1 MSSGFDEQIDQCLIS
16 LKIIGMLQKND
27 KLCVRKGSLTIEPDD
42 KFQMLRRWFYK
53 DTREQCMMHI
63 RNTVSTTQSITK
75 GIIEGKIDINMSD
88 WTLKRIMK
96 EMTNCQPG
104 LVNLKT
110 TYSEDSVMIA
120 HLDNLIERLQENCH
134 ELHICLMR
142 KLDVNGTNQ

>member
-53 DTREQCMMHI
+53 DTREQCMLHI
-63 RNTVSTTQSITK
+63 RNTITTTQSITK
-75 GIIEGKIDINMSD
+75 GIIDGKININMSN

-120 HLDNLIERLQENCH
+120 NLDNLIERLHENCH
-134 ELHICLMR
+134 ELHLVLME
-142 KLDVNGTNQ
+142 KDNTEANIE

>member
-1 MSSGFDEQIDQCLIS
+1 MSTGFDEQIDQCLIS

-27 KLCVRKGSLTIEPDD
+27 KLCVRRGSLTIEPDD

-63 RNTVSTTQSITK
+63 RNTVTTTQSITK
-75 GIIEGKIDINMSD
+75 GIIDGKIDINMSD
-88 WTLKRIMK
+88 WTLRRIMK

-110 TYSEDSVMIA
+110 TYSDDSVMIA
-120 HLDNLIERLQENCH
+120 HLDNLIERLQENCQ
-134 ELHICLMR
+134 ELHMVLTGNPVV
-142 KLDVNGTNQ
+142 KTPHS

>member
-1 MSSGFDEQIDQCLIS
+1 MSTGFDEQIDQCLIS

-27 KLCVRKGSLTIEPDD
+27 KLCVRRGSLTIEPDD

-63 RNTVSTTQSITK
+63 RNTVTTTQSITK

-88 WTLKRIMK
+88 WTLRRIMK

-120 HLDNLIERLQENCH
+120 HLDNLIERLVENCH
-134 ELHICLMR
+134 ELHLY
-142 KLDVNGTNQ
+142 LSASGNGKET